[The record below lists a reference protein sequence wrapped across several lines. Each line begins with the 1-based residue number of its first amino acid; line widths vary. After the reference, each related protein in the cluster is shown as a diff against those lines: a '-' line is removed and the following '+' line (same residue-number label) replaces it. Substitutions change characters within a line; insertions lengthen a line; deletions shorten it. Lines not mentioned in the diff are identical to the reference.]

1 MSGGVGSCAILYVYV
16 CSKIGGDGACEPIL
30 PHIHADCGT
39 SEKGRKIGKVRVAF
53 RFGSFTLRGFLI
65 IPASYKGLQNLQF
78 LVMKQFKLNVVNREN
93 TGRGAARRLRA
104 EGKIPA
110 SLYGQGKA
118 RSITVSAVDFRD
130 LNRELHGGSALVEL
144 TDDKGETALTLVQAV
159 QRHALKDTVDHIDFQ
174 EVERGQSFNTHIAVH
189 LTGESECVG
198 VRDGG
203 VIDHKTH
210 QVDIRCRPS
219 KLPEHVE
226 VDVSGLAV
234 GDAFHIRELPELDG
248 VEFLGEPAQ
257 VLVSIQ
263 APTVAAA
270 ADDTVE
276 EVAADEV
283 PATKVSDDAEGEG
296 DKADA

>member
-1 MSGGVGSCAILYVYV
+1 M
-16 CSKIGGDGACEPIL
+16 
-30 PHIHADCGT
+30 
-39 SEKGRKIGKVRVAF
+39 
-53 RFGSFTLRGFLI
+53 
-65 IPASYKGLQNLQF
+65 Q
-78 LVMKQFKLNVVNREN
+78 QFKLNIVNRDN
-93 TGRGAARRLRA
+93 TGRGVARRLRA

-130 LNRELHGGSALVEL
+130 LNRELAGGSALIEL
-144 TDDKGETALTLVQAV
+144 TDEKGVTALTLVQDV
-159 QRHALKDTVDHIDFQ
+159 QRDAIKGSVDHIDFQ
-174 EVERGQSFNTHIAVH
+174 EVERGQSFNTQIAVH

-210 QVDIRCRPS
+210 QIDIRCRPS

-234 GDAFHIRELPELDG
+234 GDAFHISDLAAIEG

-270 ADDTVE
+270 TDEAAD

-283 PATKVSDDAEGEG
+283 PATKVKEDDEAADDA
-296 DKADA
+296 KAEA

>member
-1 MSGGVGSCAILYVYV
+1 M
-16 CSKIGGDGACEPIL
+16 
-30 PHIHADCGT
+30 
-39 SEKGRKIGKVRVAF
+39 
-53 RFGSFTLRGFLI
+53 
-65 IPASYKGLQNLQF
+65 Q
-78 LVMKQFKLNVVNREN
+78 QFKLNVVNREN

-104 EGKIPA
+104 EGNIPA

-130 LNRELHGGSALVEL
+130 LNRELDGGSALVEL

-159 QRHALKDTVDHIDFQ
+159 QRHALKNSVDHIDFQ

-189 LTGESECVG
+189 LIGESDCVG

-219 KLPEHVE
+219 NLPEHVE
-226 VDVSGLAV
+226 VDVSALVV
-234 GDAFHIRELPELDG
+234 GDAFHIRDLAEIEG

-263 APTVAAA
+263 APTVATAEDEAADAA
-270 ADDTVE
+270 AE
-276 EVAADEV
+276 AVAADEV
-283 PATKVSDDAEGEG
+283 PATKVSSDDADSDE
-296 DKADA
+296 KADA